1 MFELGMGDK
10 KIDKNL
16 KLLDTSLEHLHF
28 LGLCG
33 IGSIWQSSSNQW
45 L

>member
-1 MFELGMGDK
+1 MFELVMNDK

-28 LGLCG
+28 LSLCG
-33 IGSIWQSSSNQW
+33 IGAIWQSSSDQW